1 MGEII
6 FLGLVIGIIF
16 YELTDISPGGI
27 VVPGIIAYYLYDP
40 ARIAMTIAIG
50 VVSYFIVK
58 WLSRH
63 LILYGK
69 RKFALHIIIAVA
81 LGFLLSLLTESFE
94 LNVLDIPLIGYI
106 IPGIIGHEIGK
117 QGIVKTLVALCIVVL
132 MTGLVVLVL

>member
-27 VVPGIIAYYLYDP
+27 VVPGIIAYYLYEP

-50 VVSYFIVK
+50 VASYIIVR
-58 WLSRH
+58 WLSRY

-69 RKFALHIIIAVA
+69 RKFALHIMIAVA
-81 LGFLLSLLTESFE
+81 LGFLLSVLTESFA
-94 LNVLDIPLIGYI
+94 LNVLDVPLIGYI